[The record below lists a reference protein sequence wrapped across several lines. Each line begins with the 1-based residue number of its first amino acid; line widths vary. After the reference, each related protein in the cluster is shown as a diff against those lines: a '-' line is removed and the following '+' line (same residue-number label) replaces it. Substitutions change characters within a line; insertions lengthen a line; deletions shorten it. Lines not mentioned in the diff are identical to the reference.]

1 MSFLFIFFYQYAF
14 SFDYLEI
21 KGIKGGTKRICREFH
36 DNLVSVKNSVKIRFK
51 SDAST
56 ERPGFR
62 LAFYVVQEKT
72 KLLEFTSPQ
81 TTLPSTTIATTTT
94 EATTQQDTT
103 AIKTTALIR
112 NTKAVFSKI
121 IPTFTRKPT
130 TTTQKKNLVA
140 VTESLKILIQD
151 KVQTWLVITAVII
164 GTCIVFFLVTSL
176 CLFIA
181 DHK

>member
-62 LAFYVVQEKT
+62 LAFYGERK
-72 KLLEFTSPQ
+72 
-81 TTLPSTTIATTTT
+81 
-94 EATTQQDTT
+94 
-103 AIKTTALIR
+103 
-112 NTKAVFSKI
+112 NTKKFNI
-121 IPTFTRKPT
+121 
-130 TTTQKKNLVA
+130 KNLNKPQ
-140 VTESLKILIQD
+140 E
-151 KVQTWLVITAVII
+151 
-164 GTCIVFFLVTSL
+164 
-176 CLFIA
+176 
-181 DHK
+181 

>member
-1 MSFLFIFFYQYAF
+1 MTNLAI
-14 SFDYLEI
+14 L
-21 KGIKGGTKRICREFH
+21 KG
-36 DNLVSVKNSVKIRFK
+36 
-51 SDAST
+51 
-56 ERPGFR
+56 
-62 LAFYVVQEKT
+62 
-72 KLLEFTSPQ
+72 
-81 TTLPSTTIATTTT
+81 
-94 EATTQQDTT
+94 
-103 AIKTTALIR
+103 

-151 KVQTWLVITAVII
+151 KVSVYFASFVVKCFNLNLIYRQTWLVITAVII

-181 DHK
+181 DHKWFVYYYLLVF